1 MFLVEYDAEN
11 GVAIVVL
18 APPATDADWTAY
30 GDTIESLNQRV
41 PPHVRPVLLQ
51 FIGAGTPF
59 PTPLTRRR
67 MANLRAHIRAD
78 AVNVVVSTSHTVRG
92 VQIALDWIRKPH
104 YDSSSHADAAA
115 AMAHAE
121 KVIGKPLPALRALHA
136 KIKLRM

>member
-18 APPATDADWTAY
+18 GPPATDADWTAY
-30 GDTIESLNQRV
+30 GDTIESLNQKV
-41 PPHVRPVLLQ
+41 PSHVRPVLMQ
-51 FIGAGTPF
+51 FIGSGTPF

-67 MANLRAHIRAD
+67 MANLRAHVRAD
-78 AVNVVVSTSHTVRG
+78 
-92 VQIALDWIRKPH
+92 DWIRPPH

-136 KIKLRM
+136 KIRLRTST